1 MAQPLASWEDT
12 PTRKAILD
20 FVGKVVDPESDG
32 FVPLAERVATFDN
45 DGTLWCEQPVVQ
57 GVFISDRLA
66 EMAKSDASLRKTQPW
81 KAISDG
87 DSSWIND
94 AVVKHYDGDDAD
106 VSVLVSAVGQAF
118 GDITVEEFEAQAI
131 KFFDTAV
138 HPKYEQPYLNLT
150 YVPMVELLGFL
161 DANGFT
167 CYMVTGGGRDF
178 MRPVSQSLY
187 GLPPE
192 RIIGSTSGLTFSDDE
207 GGANVGRAAAIGIMD
222 DGPEKAIQ
230 IWERIGRRPIMAAGN
245 ANGDVP
251 MLRFAADQEHPT
263 LCLLVS
269 HDDAEREVEYS
280 AGADKAVGTAGTDGW
295 TVVGMKNDWKRVFS
309 FAD

>member
-1 MAQPLASWEDT
+1 MRELLASWEET
-12 PTRKAILD
+12 PTRQAILE
-20 FVGKVVDPESDG
+20 FVGNVTDPESEG
-32 FVPLAERVATFDN
+32 FVPVAERVATFDN

-66 EMAKSDASLRKTQPW
+66 EMAKYDVSLRKTQPW
-81 KAISDG
+81 KAIWDG

-94 AVVKHYDGDDAD
+94 AVVKHYDGDDTDLNA
-106 VSVLVSAVGQAF
+106 LLPAVTKAF
-118 GDITVEEFEAQAI
+118 GDITVEQFEAQAT
-131 KFFDTAV
+131 KFLDAAV
-138 HPKYEQPYLNLT
+138 HPEYEQPYPNLT

-161 DANGFT
+161 DVNGFT

-178 MRPVSQSLY
+178 MRPVSESLY

-192 RIIGSTSGLTFSDDE
+192 RIIGSSSGLTFEHDG
-207 GGANVGRAAAIGIMD
+207 GGASIRRAATLGIID

-230 IWERIGRRPIMAAGN
+230 IWERTGRRPILAAGN

-251 MLRFAADQEHPT
+251 MLQLAADQERPT

-280 AGADKAVGTAGTDGW
+280 AGAERSVATAGTDGW
-295 TVVGMKNDWKRVFS
+295 TVISMKNDWQQVFAFES
-309 FAD
+309 

>member
-1 MAQPLASWEDT
+1 MTPPLASWEDT
-12 PTRKAILD
+12 PNRRAILE
-20 FVGKVVDPESDG
+20 FVANVTDPDGEG
-32 FVPLAERVATFDN
+32 FVPAAERVATFDN
-45 DGTLWCEQPVVQ
+45 DGALWCEQPVVQ

-66 EMAKSDASLRKTQPW
+66 EMAESDASLRKTQPW
-81 KAISDG
+81 KAIWDG
-87 DSSWIND
+87 DKSWIDD
-94 AVVKHYDGDDAD
+94 AVVKHYDGDDTDTNA
-106 VSVLVSAVGQAF
+106 LLAAVTKAF
-118 GDITVEEFEAQAI
+118 GNITVEQFEALAT
-131 KFFDTAV
+131 KFLDTAV
-138 HPKYEQPYLNLT
+138 HPRYEQPYLNLT
-150 YVPMVELLGFL
+150 YVPMVELLGL
-161 DANGFT
+161 LHANAFT

-207 GGANVGRAAAIGIMD
+207 GGANINRAAALGIID

-230 IWERIGRRPIMAAGN
+230 IWERIGRRPIMAVGN

-251 MLRFAADQEHPT
+251 MLQFAADQERPT

-280 AGADKAVGTAGTDGW
+280 AGAEKAVATAGTDGW
-295 TVVGMKNDWKRVFS
+295 TVISMKNDWQQVFA
-309 FAD
+309 FEG